1 MRKSNSNA
9 IADNIFVVLGAN
21 LKHPKKQINEAITRI
36 GQFATVQKT
45 SEFYFSKPYGM
56 EGGNDFVNRAI
67 IISTELLPDQF
78 LERILTI
85 EANMG
90 RIRADK
96 WISRIIDIDILF
108 WGQLCHRDDG
118 LTIPHHDYL
127 NRDFFLLPAAEIA
140 PDFIPPMQ
148 SQSLRELQSQCP
160 TQVVYKK
167 EPDSE
172 FV

>member
-1 MRKSNSNA
+1 
-9 IADNIFVVLGAN
+9 VVLGAN

-127 NRDFFLLPAAEIA
+127 NRDFFFASGRRNCTGFYTTNAITVTERIA
-140 PDFIPPMQ
+140 KP
-148 SQSLRELQSQCP
+148 
-160 TQVVYKK
+160 V
-167 EPDSE
+167 PDSSG
-172 FV
+172 VQKRTGLRICLGI